1 MRYCKATV
9 SDNRD
14 QRGVALIMALMLLLL
29 LTALAAAL
37 VFVANL
43 ETSVNANYR
52 REQVLYFAA
61 KAGIEEARDR
71 LMATNPNTLILKGT
85 APTSIPAANHD
96 CLPATPVVPS
106 TDNGGYIYI

>member
-1 MRYCKATV
+1 MRDCKAHV

-71 LMATNPNTLILKGT
+71 LMTTNPNTLIATGT
-85 APTSIPAANHD
+85 VPTCTHD
-96 CLPATPVVPS
+96 ADNACLPATPVVP
-106 TDNGGYIYI
+106 TAYTF

>member
-1 MRYCKATV
+1 MRDCKATILN
-9 SDNRD
+9 NRD

-52 REQVLYFAA
+52 REQVLYFAG

-71 LMATNPNTLILKGT
+71 RNALAHQT
-85 APTSIPAANHD
+85 AS
-96 CLPATPVVPS
+96 
-106 TDNGGYIYI
+106 G